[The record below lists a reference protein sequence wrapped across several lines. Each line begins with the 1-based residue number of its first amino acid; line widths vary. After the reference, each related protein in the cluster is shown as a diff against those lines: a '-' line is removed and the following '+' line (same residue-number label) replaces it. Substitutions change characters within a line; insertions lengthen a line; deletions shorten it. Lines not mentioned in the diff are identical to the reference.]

1 MALITRPSKEG
12 NRMMLCSEKL
22 SMSMPGGAYGVVQ
35 AEAEAEAAA
44 AAEAWGE

>member
-1 MALITRPSKEG
+1 MALMTRPSKEG
-12 NRMMLCSEKL
+12 NRMILCSEKPA
-22 SMSMPGGAYGVVQ
+22 MSMPGGAYGVVQ